1 MQETMLFDMPPAPG
15 ENEIVTCAGGRDQQ
29 VRGRYCAQSDLW
41 MLLCCPALQLLFLTE
56 LRRQANKCRISFGSA
71 VRCIRIGRL
80 PNSPVATRDSKG
92 ETEGPTSAYS
102 LHIAS
107 PPALP
112 RPLIFCVKSL
122 RTMMNKKNQVQ
133 YS

>member
-80 PNSPVATRDSKG
+80 PTLLSRLATAKVKPKAHQRLQSP
-92 ETEGPTSAYS
+92 YS
-102 LHIAS
+102 
-107 PPALP
+107 
-112 RPLIFCVKSL
+112 
-122 RTMMNKKNQVQ
+122 
-133 YS
+133 